1 MKKRILAVLLALA
14 VTAALVPAALAVTL
28 PPEVQLKYDET
39 KPVTEGM
46 AAVEFRDRWGFVDS
60 DGNEVIECQYDDA
73 GSFSEGLA
81 AVENDKGLYGYIDKT
96 GAVVIPFQ
104 FDDAEDF
111 HEGLAA
117 VEQGKRW
124 GYVTKAGILVV
135 PYQYED
141 AEAFYQGVA
150 RVKKNGKWE
159 RLSMPNISAEASALI
174 AYASTQTVD
183 LDGKSV
189 SLPCYALKDDKGNM
203 TNYIKLRD
211 LAVLLKDTA
220 AKFQVGWDGKVSIS
234 TRTAYTPDGSELK
247 TPFTGD
253 RVYEP
258 AAASTLVNG
267 KAANLSAFTL
277 KDDNGGGYT
286 YYQLRDLG
294 RALGFNV
301 GWAADKGIFVET
313 DKPYNEKD

>member
-14 VTAALVPAALAVTL
+14 VTAALVPAALAATL
-28 PPEVQLKYDET
+28 PPSVYMEYDEVA
-39 KPVTEGM
+39 PVIEGM
-46 AAVEFRDRWGFVDS
+46 AAVEKRDRWGYVDVNG
-60 DGNEVIECQYDDA
+60 DLVIECQYDDA
-73 GSFSEGLA
+73 ENFSEGLA
-81 AVENDKGLYGYIDKT
+81 AVENDQDLYGYIDKT
-96 GAVVIPFQ
+96 GKVVIPFQ
-104 FDDAEDF
+104 FDDAKDF

-117 VEQGKRW
+117 VEKDKQW
-124 GYVTKAGILVV
+124 GYITKAGILVI
-135 PYQYED
+135 PYQYGD

-150 RVKKNGKWE
+150 QVKKNGKWE
-159 RLSMPNISAEASALI
+159 RLSMPNISAEASALM
-174 AYASTQTVD
+174 AYAATQTVD

-211 LAVLLKDTA
+211 LAALLKDTP

-234 TRTAYTPDGSELK
+234 THTAYKADGSELK

-258 AAASTLVNG
+258 AAATTLVDG

-277 KDDNGGGYT
+277 KDDAGGGYT

-294 RALGFNV
+294 KALGFNV
-301 GWAADKGIFVET
+301 GWTPQRGMFVET
-313 DKPYNEKD
+313 DKAYSDKD